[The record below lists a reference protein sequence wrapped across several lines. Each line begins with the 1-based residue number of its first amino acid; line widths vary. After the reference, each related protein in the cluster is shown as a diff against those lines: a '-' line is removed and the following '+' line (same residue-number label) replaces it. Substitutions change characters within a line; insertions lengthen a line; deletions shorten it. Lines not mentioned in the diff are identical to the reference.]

1 MASNSFS
8 YVVRTNLP
16 PEQVNRV
23 GLEIF
28 AKWVEFARGM
38 TTLGGRRLVY
48 PTGRYASS
56 IRFEKTGE
64 ASVAI
69 IADEEIAPEALFL
82 ETGHGPID
90 LKTKLQH
97 GRAYPM
103 HRPLGGTPG
112 TTLRRTGAGPAKPSM
127 WAEVRAAG
135 SSGFASIGPNSPAD
149 SWIIPAMAA
158 YNPASFL
165 ASMARSMA
173 AGRS

>member
-1 MASNSFS
+1 MAGNSFS
-8 YVVRTNLP
+8 YVVRTTLDP
-16 PEQVNRV
+16 TTVNRI

-38 TTLGGRRLVY
+38 TTLGGRKLVY

-103 HRPLGGTPG
+103 HRPRGVTPG
-112 TTLRRTGAGPAKPSM
+112 TSLRRVGAGPAKPAM
-127 WAEVRAAG
+127 WADVRSAG

-149 SWIIPAMAA
+149 SWIIPPMPAYAPAA
-158 YNPASFL
+158 AL
-165 ASMARSMA
+165 AAMARSMA
-173 AGRS
+173 AGR